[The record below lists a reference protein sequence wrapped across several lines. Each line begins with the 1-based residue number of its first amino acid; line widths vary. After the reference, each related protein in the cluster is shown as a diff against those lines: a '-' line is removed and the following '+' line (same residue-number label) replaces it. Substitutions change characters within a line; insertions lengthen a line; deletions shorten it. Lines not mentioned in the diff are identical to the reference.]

1 MFDNVLYRKQAF
13 LECQNIDFLKVT
25 KDKKRKFVNFY
36 FFYLCK
42 IGQEKLFS
50 KNNDL

>member
-13 LECQNIDFLKVT
+13 LDCQNIDFLKVT

-36 FFYLCK
+36 FF
-42 IGQEKLFS
+42 LFVQNRS
-50 KNNDL
+50 REIV